1 MKKEYIN
8 PEMEVV
14 NIQIRQQML
23 AGSPEVDEEEE
34 YKEGDPVLST
44 GFFDNGGS
52 EEW

>member
-23 AGSPEVDEEEE
+23 AGSPDAGDE
-34 YKEGDPVLST
+34 YQDGDPVLST
-44 GFFDNGGS
+44 EFFDNGGS
-52 EEW
+52 EDW